1 MITTENEKNLNEVDL
16 DQVSGGISGGN
27 QMIDD
32 LTVVCDLCGRKIM
45 ASNQNFYSTIT
56 HNGKVCHVCAL
67 CSKENLEPLFEYK
80 NRIN

>member
-1 MITTENEKNLNEVDL
+1 MITTENEKNLDETDL
-16 DQVSGGISGGN
+16 NQVSGGN
-27 QMIDD
+27 QRVDD
-32 LTVVCDLCGRKIM
+32 LIVVCDLCGRKIM

-56 HNGKVCHVCAL
+56 HNGKFCHVCVL